1 MGVKPY
7 YPDKDPMTVG
17 VGRSGRVADVV
28 AEDTRSVTGVGS
40 RPGGTDVAAA
50 DTLDLVLRQV
60 AAGMQ
65 GGVPPQQFLD
75 NIYAAGR
82 QLGNRA
88 FLRWVSE
95 LRTRGRDTGSHTVA
109 AGGGQAQQTACPDAL
124 SGPLQL
130 MPKKKKKKAD
140 PDAPE
145 TQQEAPPDTG
155 AAAMPG
161 AQATPDAPAVAE
173 KTATPAREE
182 AGETTGAVEK
192 KKRKKSRVQVALN
205 ILRSENVAAF
215 ASYIEA
221 EIAETELLHN
231 LRARITRAQDLGSI
245 KEAALKAVRTRL
257 RSLSPEVGPGI
268 AATSEPGP
276 AKDPESPV
284 VAQLKTQLN
293 RRERDLF
300 EACLKGDVRKFKRL
314 LRHGNIDI
322 NMDSQFG
329 TPLGLAAYKGHA
341 AIVSELLSR
350 PGIEVNRIMQK
361 SGLTPLYCVA
371 IKGHS
376 RVVKLLLAVHGIDV
390 NQACRDG
397 KTPLCAAVAEG
408 HEEIVKLLLAFPKI
422 NVNSPTLQTPLF
434 IAVYSG
440 HEDIVRLLLDMPN
453 IDIDE
458 RMKEGVTALFHAAR
472 NNLTGIVEQLVR
484 RGANVNQ
491 AVISGTTPLCSAAK
505 RGHLQVVRILLQA
518 PAIAVDQATDDGVT
532 PVAIAAQEGHKDIVR
547 LLLMK
552 GADPNIKHVSGITP
566 LHLAGMCGHT
576 AIVEMLLRAGSDMD
590 VEVETEGERYTPYS
604 LAQLAGRREVMS
616 VLTAYRRATGQDPD
630 RLETLSPCLR
640 LQGRALHVLSRG
652 QALEVEPEW
661 TTPPTTPP
669 PEWTTPPTKPPPD
682 RLTPPTTLLQPS
694 TVSIAQPVGTVA
706 ISAVLPENSGKSSVV
721 PAVMPEAMEREVRG
735 EMALADRATAGAAA
749 ELSPLAQAQDAL
761 RQEVLRK
768 LEQDNLEPLEGIR
781 LLEDVNAST
790 DIDVLCALY
799 NRLAHIERHKERA
812 RRRGRRREQLSVA
825 VGALAA
831 DPASAGA
838 PLFVLGGREGLDAE
852 GVEGEI
858 RAYLEQRYHR
868 FVGQALNDMEFG
880 RGKRTT
886 GYPGMWHASAGIS
899 GVGSCSVF
907 YYSDEEAQ
915 RIRIVGIGHHVG
927 RAAYRLD
934 YATAALGG
942 PGRILRIA

>member
-28 AEDTRSVTGVGS
+28 AEDTGSVTGVGS

-50 DTLDLVLRQV
+50 DTLDFVLRQV

-75 NIYAAGR
+75 NIYAASR

-109 AGGGQAQQTACPDAL
+109 AGGGQAQQAACPAAL

-130 MPKKKKKKAD
+130 MPKKRKKKEDVVEAGSEVAAQAGG
-140 PDAPE
+140 DAR
-145 TQQEAPPDTG
+145 TEAE
-155 AAAMPG
+155 PG
-161 AQATPDAPAVAE
+161 ARLLEAQSKEAMVAP
-173 KTATPAREE
+173 
-182 AGETTGAVEK
+182 GEK
-192 KKRKKSRVQVALN
+192 KKKKSRVKMALSA
-205 ILRSENVAAF
+205 LRCEGVEAF
-215 ASYIEA
+215 RGYIEA
-221 EIAETELLHN
+221 EIGEADLLRT
-231 LRARITRAQDLGSI
+231 LVERITRAQDLGSI
-245 KEAALKAVRTRL
+245 KEAALKAVQTRL

-276 AKDPESPV
+276 AKDPERPV
-284 VAQLKTQLN
+284 VAQIKTVLST
-293 RRERDLF
+293 REKALF
-300 EACLKGDVRKFKRL
+300 EACFRGNLTWFKRL

-322 NMDSQFG
+322 NMYSQFG
-329 TPLGLAAYKGHA
+329 TPLGLAATKGHA
-341 AIVSELLSR
+341 AIVSELLSM
-350 PGIEVNRIMQK
+350 PGIEVNRIMQN

-371 IKGHS
+371 LKGHS
-376 RVVKLLLAVHGIDV
+376 RVVKLLLAAHGIDV

-397 KTPLCAAVAEG
+397 NTPLYAAVAEG
-408 HEEIVKLLLAFPKI
+408 HEEIV
-422 NVNSPTLQTPLF
+422 
-434 IAVYSG
+434 
-440 HEDIVRLLLDMPN
+440 RLLLDMPN
-453 IDIDE
+453 VNIDE
-458 RMKEGVTALFHAAR
+458 RMKEGVTALFYAAR

-491 AVISGTTPLCSAAK
+491 AVITGTTPLCSAAK

-532 PVAIAAQEGHKDIVR
+532 PVAIASQEGHKDTVR

-576 AIVEMLLRAGSDMD
+576 AIVEMLLRVGSDMD

-616 VLTAYRRATGQDPD
+616 VLTAYRRGTEQDPD

-669 PEWTTPPTKPPPD
+669 PEWTTPPTTPPPEWTTPPTTPPPEWTTPPTKPPPD

-694 TVSIAQPVGTVA
+694 TVSIAQPVETVA

-749 ELSPLAQAQDAL
+749 ELSPLAQVQDAL

-838 PLFVLGGREGLDAE
+838 PLFALGGREGLDAE

-868 FVGQALNDMEFG
+868 FVGQVLNDMEFG

-907 YYSDEEAQ
+907 YYSDEETQ

-934 YATAALGG
+934 YATAELGG

>member
-28 AEDTRSVTGVGS
+28 AEDTGSVTGVGS

-50 DTLDLVLRQV
+50 DTLDFVLRQV

-75 NIYAAGR
+75 NIYAASR

-109 AGGGQAQQTACPDAL
+109 AGGGQAQQAACPAAL

-215 ASYIEA
+215 VSYIEA
-221 EIAETELLHN
+221 EIAETELLYN

-245 KEAALKAVRTRL
+245 KEAALKAVQTRL
-257 RSLSPEVGPGI
+257 RSLNPEVGPGI

-276 AKDPESPV
+276 AKDPERPV
-284 VAQLKTQLN
+284 VAQIKTQLN
-293 RRERDLF
+293 RRERDLI

-314 LRHGNIDI
+314 LRQGNIDI

-341 AIVSELLSR
+341 AIVSELLSK
-350 PGIEVNRIMQK
+350 P
-361 SGLTPLYCVA
+361 
-371 IKGHS
+371 
-376 RVVKLLLAVHGIDV
+376 GIDV
-390 NQACRDG
+390 NLAQEDG
-397 KTPLCAAVAEG
+397 ATPLLFAAQEGYVEIVGLLLGARGINVNLQYMAGITPLLIAAQNGHGEVVNRLLAFPNVNVNACSFDGMTALYYAAEKG
-408 HEEIVKLLLAFPKI
+408 FLEIVKLLLAAPGI
-422 NVNSPTLQTPLF
+422 NGNSAGIGGSTPLY
-434 IAVYSG
+434 IAAQNG
-440 HEDIVRLLLDMPN
+440 HEEVVKLLLNDPNIKIDARKGDGATALFVAVQFGFSRIIELLIKHGADVNLAINDKTPPISIGITQGHIEVVRLLLQAP
-453 IDIDE
+453 
-458 RMKEGVTALFHAAR
+458 
-472 NNLTGIVEQLVR
+472 GIQ
-484 RGANVNQ
+484 VNQ
-491 AVISGTTPLCSAAK
+491 RGLEQTTPLCYSSSK
-505 RGHLQVVRILLQA
+505 GY
-518 PAIAVDQATDDGVT
+518 
-532 PVAIAAQEGHKDIVR
+532 KDIVK
-547 LLLMK
+547 LLLRK
-552 GADPNIKHVSGITP
+552 GADPNIASDKGIAP
-566 LHLAGMCGHT
+566 LHAASLRGHT
-576 AIVEMLLRAGSDMD
+576 AVVRMLLHAGADMEVEMKGA
-590 VEVETEGERYTPYS
+590 EGKRQPHTPYS
-604 LAQLAGRREVMS
+604 LAELAGHREVIA
-616 VLTAYRRATGQDPD
+616 LFAAHRRSREEEAALFEKLSIAEKTDTPSAPTETQEAVPVTLRAGQPGAD
-630 RLETLSPCLR
+630 L
-640 LQGRALHVLSRG
+640 G
-652 QALEVEPEW
+652 
-661 TTPPTTPP
+661 TPPA
-669 PEWTTPPTKPPPD
+669 
-682 RLTPPTTLLQPS
+682 PS
-694 TVSIAQPVGTVA
+694 GKEAGGERGAPGPATVGAATVS
-706 ISAVLPENSGKSSVV
+706 SA
-721 PAVMPEAMEREVRG
+721 PAP
-735 EMALADRATAGAAA
+735 AGGGASETKAP
-749 ELSPLAQAQDAL
+749 SPLGQAQDAL

-838 PLFVLGGREGLDAE
+838 PLFALGGREGLDAE

-868 FVGQALNDMEFG
+868 FVGQVLNDMEFG

-907 YYSDEEAQ
+907 YYSDEETQ

-934 YATAALGG
+934 YATAELGE